1 MAIFGW
7 ILIALIFF
15 FLALWLPK
23 NLATYLARFW
33 LESNHPDWFNLL
45 PSYNRMFWN
54 PFRWTVISWLRW
66 LRKKLFKQLSEM
78 DKQISYVEAAETD
91 SEFASR
97 FVNSNLY
104 DQIKK
109 WVNSSAGQEFKEVI
123 DEINKIHQRDKD
135 AQ

>member
-1 MAIFGW
+1 
-7 ILIALIFF
+7 
-15 FLALWLPK
+15 
-23 NLATYLARFW
+23 
-33 LESNHPDWFNLL
+33 
-45 PSYNRMFWN
+45 
-54 PFRWTVISWLRW
+54 
-66 LRKKLFKQLSEM
+66 M

-123 DEINKIHQRDKD
+123 DEINEIHQRDKD